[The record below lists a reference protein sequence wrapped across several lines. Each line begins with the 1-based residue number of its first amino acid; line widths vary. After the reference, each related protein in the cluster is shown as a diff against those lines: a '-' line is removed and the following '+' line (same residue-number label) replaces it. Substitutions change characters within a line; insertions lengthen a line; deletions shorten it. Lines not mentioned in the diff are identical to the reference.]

1 VPRLRME
8 IVRRS
13 DYIRGFVILPLRWVV
28 EITFSWFG
36 RNGRLVKDFENLAE
50 ILASFITLAS
60 IRLALRLLA
69 GA

>member
-1 VPRLRME
+1 VANAPRRAW
-8 IVRRS
+8 RS
-13 DYIRGFVILPLRWVV
+13 SGGAEGFVVLPHRWVV

-50 ILASFITLAS
+50 TLASFITLAS

-69 GA
+69 GS